1 MDLTGFDFSQ
11 PANVLWFSHVSR
23 DSEITAGESRP
34 FLEVTDAL
42 RFIIEKLDGV
52 NQATASIYL
61 DKGSLSLTEI
71 MLLYS
76 RLAGATIPRTSM
88 TLRSAALRIVEPGW
102 GSKLEQRKSDVKSS
116 CGRSMDCELHAA
128 RSSRED

>member
-11 PANVLWFSHVSR
+11 PASVLWFSHVSR
-23 DSEITAGESRP
+23 DGQITAGESRP

-76 RLAGATIPRTSM
+76 RL
-88 TLRSAALRIVEPGW
+88 
-102 GSKLEQRKSDVKSS
+102 
-116 CGRSMDCELHAA
+116 GRGKRYPELQ
-128 RSSRED
+128 